1 MDSTQLCIAALATSL
16 SVGAAAQTRSATPPA
31 QNQTIVT
38 AEAARAAPSA
48 STEDVEFLNE
58 ALRSAQAEIELGKLA
73 AERGHDARVRDL
85 GARVEREHTA
95 QLTELEGLLKGRHV
109 VVSEEPSA
117 DAQLQV
123 AALKRLTG
131 AEFDAAFLELM
142 AEMHRKALE
151 QYGAETHANPDEV
164 LSDFASKHLPVLRE
178 HLRIAES
185 LR

>member
-1 MDSTQLCIAALATSL
+1 MNSTELCIAALAASL
-16 SVGAAAQTRSATPPA
+16 SVGALAQSRSATPPA
-31 QNQTIVT
+31 QNQSIVT

-48 STEDVEFLNE
+48 NTEDVEFLNE
-58 ALRSAQAEIELGKLA
+58 ALRAAQAEIELGKLA
-73 AERGHDARVRDL
+73 AERAHDARVREL
-85 GARVEREHTA
+85 GARVEHTA
-95 QLTELEGLLKGRHV
+95 ELAELEGLLEGRHV
-109 VVSEEPSA
+109 VVAAEPSA

-142 AEMHRKALE
+142 VEMHRKALE
-151 QYGAETHANPDEV
+151 QYGAQTHANPDEV

>member
-1 MDSTQLCIAALATSL
+1 MKATKLCIAALAASL
-16 SVGAAAQTRSATPPA
+16 AAAVVAQTRTATPPA
-31 QNQTIVT
+31 RNQSIVT
-38 AEAARAAPSA
+38 AEAGRTAPSA
-48 STEDVEFLNE
+48 STDDVEFLNE
-58 ALRSAQAEIELGKLA
+58 ALRSAQAEIELGELA
-73 AERGHDARVRDL
+73 AEKAHDARVREL
-85 GARVEREHTA
+85 GARAAREHTA
-95 QLTELEGLLKGRHV
+95 ELMELEGLLKGRHV

-123 AALKRLTG
+123 AALERLTG

-142 AEMHRKALE
+142 AAMHRKALE